1 MAGARSDINEGL
13 QLVPDDLFG
22 WYISSALALKE
33 GLLARAQDDIAEAVR
48 LAPED
53 PNLLVHAGN
62 VAGISGEIEAAK
74 GLYAKAIRVAPDSDA
89 AKAARAALAAN
100 ASPRSEEH
108 TSELQSL
115 MRISYAV
122 FCLKKNKQNTTEQT
136 TT

>member
-1 MAGARSDINEGL
+1 MHRHPPRSTR
-13 QLVPDDLFG
+13 PDTLFPHTTLFR
-22 WYISSALALKE
+22 S

-48 LAPED
+48 LAPEA

-100 ASPRSEEH
+100 ASPPDNPPQP
-108 TSELQSL
+108 QS
-115 MRISYAV
+115 R
-122 FCLKKNKQNTTEQT
+122 
-136 TT
+136 